1 MLEQPIVSLVTTPL
15 VAGVV
20 GYITNKIAI
29 KMLFRPYEP
38 KWYTLGWQGIVP
50 KTRPKLA
57 VKISEIVGQKLLA
70 HDDFLYALENND
82 IKTKIHSIIAD
93 KLKSLNAKDI
103 HAVIRLSSLE
113 DKIIDNKDTINN
125 ILNNTAIS
133 VVDIFLNRQININN
147 FREPVFQLVK
157 NFNLEKAIDNQLENT
172 INSFLSEDKTLQD
185 ILPQDILNRKNDL
198 VEYLTI
204 TIMANIRRLG
214 KNDMIKA
221 VLAQKVVNFK
231 DSMLSSATGMD
242 VLKAGFINLFLSNE
256 KIEQIVEN
264 ELPHITEDLSTNPV
278 IYKNIYKT
286 IEDEI
291 DNLLKK
297 PVNEVMVKLGFSDN
311 HDIVLYIKNHFVTNT
326 NILDKVSALIL
337 DKLYQYSNL
346 SIKEILVLLNIDIY
360 KFIKIDVMD
369 ILNAENYKTMK
380 SNMINKFTAFI
391 SSNYNKIADVI
402 TEVAV
407 KLIKSNLK
415 YALNAVNIEKIVKDK
430 INALPLPEVENILFS
445 FMKEHFKWI
454 NILGFFI
461 GFVIGLTQALIVFFT
476 GVSLCSLGACISLS
490 FL

>member
-1 MLEQPIVSLVTTPL
+1 MLEQQVINLVTTPL

-20 GYITNKIAI
+20 GYVTNKIAI

-82 IKTKIHSIIAD
+82 IKAKIHNIIAE
-93 KLKSLNAKDI
+93 KLKTLNAKDI
-103 HAVIRLSSLE
+103 HALIRLSSLE
-113 DKIIDNKDTINN
+113 DKIIDNKEVINN
-125 ILNNTAIS
+125 ILNNAAVS
-133 VVDIFLNRQININN
+133 VVDIFLNKKIDINS

-157 NFNLEKAIDNQLENT
+157 NFNLEKAIDEQLEKT
-172 INSFLSEDKTLQD
+172 INSFLSEDKTLRDILTQD
-185 ILPQDILNRKNDL
+185 ILKRKNDL

-214 KNDMIKA
+214 KNDMVKA

-231 DSMLSSATGMD
+231 DSMLSSASGMD
-242 VLKAGFINLFLSNE
+242 ILKAGFINLFLSNE

-311 HDIVLYIKNHFVTNT
+311 HDIVLYIKSHFVTNT

-346 SIKEILVLLNIDIY
+346 TIKEILMLLNIDIY

-369 ILNAENYKTMK
+369 ILNAENYKLVK

-391 SSNYNKIADVI
+391 SNNYNKIADVI
-402 TEVAV
+402 TELAV

-430 INALPLPEVENILFS
+430 IDALPLPEVENILFS

-461 GFVIGLTQALIVFFT
+461 GFVIGLVQALMVFFT
-476 GVSLCSLGACISLS
+476 GA
-490 FL
+490 

>member
-1 MLEQPIVSLVTTPL
+1 MLEQPVINLVTTPL

-82 IKTKIHSIIAD
+82 IKAKIHNIIAE
-93 KLKSLNAKDI
+93 KLKTLNAKDI
-103 HAVIRLSSLE
+103 HALIRLSSLE
-113 DKIIDNKDTINN
+113 DKIINNKEVINN
-125 ILNNTAIS
+125 ILNNAAVSI
-133 VVDIFLNRQININN
+133 VDIFLNKKININS

-157 NFNLEKAIDNQLENT
+157 NFNLEKAIDEQLENT
-172 INSFLSEDKTLQD
+172 INSFLAEDKTLQD
-185 ILPQDILNRKNDL
+185 ILPQDILKRKNDL

-214 KNDMIKA
+214 KNDMVKA

-242 VLKAGFINLFLSNE
+242 ILKAGFINLFLSNE

-297 PVNEVMVKLGFSDN
+297 PVNEVMVKLGFNDN
-311 HDIVLYIKNHFVTNT
+311 HDLVLYIKNHFVTNT

-346 SIKEILVLLNIDIY
+346 TIKEILVLLNIDIY

-369 ILNAENYKTMK
+369 ILNAENYKLVK
-380 SNMINKFTAFI
+380 SNIINKFTAFI
-391 SSNYNKIADVI
+391 SNNYNKIADVI
-402 TEVAV
+402 TELAI

-461 GFVIGLTQALIVFFT
+461 GFVIGLAQALMVFFT
-476 GVSLCSLGACISLS
+476 GA
-490 FL
+490 

>member
-1 MLEQPIVSLVTTPL
+1 M
-15 VAGVV
+15 
-20 GYITNKIAI
+20 
-29 KMLFRPYEP
+29 
-38 KWYTLGWQGIVP
+38 
-50 KTRPKLA
+50 
-57 VKISEIVGQKLLA
+57 
-70 HDDFLYALENND
+70 
-82 IKTKIHSIIAD
+82 
-93 KLKSLNAKDI
+93 
-103 HAVIRLSSLE
+103 
-113 DKIIDNKDTINN
+113 
-125 ILNNTAIS
+125 
-133 VVDIFLNRQININN
+133 
-147 FREPVFQLVK
+147 
-157 NFNLEKAIDNQLENT
+157 
-172 INSFLSEDKTLQD
+172 
-185 ILPQDILNRKNDL
+185 
-198 VEYLTI
+198 
-204 TIMANIRRLG
+204 
-214 KNDMIKA
+214 
-221 VLAQKVVNFK
+221 
-231 DSMLSSATGMD
+231 
-242 VLKAGFINLFLSNE
+242 
-256 KIEQIVEN
+256 
-264 ELPHITEDLSTNPV
+264 

-391 SSNYNKIADVI
+391 SSTYNKIADVI

-476 GVSLCSLGACISLS
+476 GV
-490 FL
+490 

>member
-1 MLEQPIVSLVTTPL
+1 LLEQPIVSLVTTPL

-476 GVSLCSLGACISLS
+476 GV
-490 FL
+490 

>member
-1 MLEQPIVSLVTTPL
+1 MLEQQVINLVTTPL

-20 GYITNKIAI
+20 GYVTNKIAI

-82 IKTKIHSIIAD
+82 IKAKIHNIIAE
-93 KLKSLNAKDI
+93 KLKTLNAKDI
-103 HAVIRLSSLE
+103 HALIRLSSLE
-113 DKIIDNKDTINN
+113 DKIIDNKEVINN
-125 ILNNTAIS
+125 ILNNAAVS
-133 VVDIFLNRQININN
+133 VVDIFLNKKIDINS

-157 NFNLEKAIDNQLENT
+157 NFNLEKAIDEQLEKT

-185 ILPQDILNRKNDL
+185 ILPQDILKRKNDL

-214 KNDMIKA
+214 KNDMVKA

-231 DSMLSSATGMD
+231 DSMLSSASGMD
-242 VLKAGFINLFLSNE
+242 ILKAGFINLFLSNE

-311 HDIVLYIKNHFVTNT
+311 HDIVLYIKSHFVTNT
-326 NILDKVSALIL
+326 NIFDKVSALIL

-346 SIKEILVLLNIDIY
+346 TIKEILMLLNIDIY

-369 ILNAENYKTMK
+369 ILNAENYKLVK

-391 SSNYNKIADVI
+391 SNNYNKIADVI
-402 TEVAV
+402 TELAV

-461 GFVIGLTQALIVFFT
+461 GFVIGLVQALMVFFT
-476 GVSLCSLGACISLS
+476 GA
-490 FL
+490 

>member
-29 KMLFRPYEP
+29 KMLFRPYES

-476 GVSLCSLGACISLS
+476 GV
-490 FL
+490 

>member
-1 MLEQPIVSLVTTPL
+1 MLEQPVINLITTPL

-57 VKISEIVGQKLLA
+57 VKISEVVGQKLLA

-82 IKTKIHSIIAD
+82 IKAKIHNIIAE
-93 KLKSLNAKDI
+93 KLKSLNSKDI
-103 HAVIRLSSLE
+103 HALIRLSNLE
-113 DKIIDNKDTINN
+113 DKIIDNKEVINN
-125 ILNNTAIS
+125 VLNNAAVAVI
-133 VVDIFLNRQININN
+133 DIFLNRKIDINS
-147 FREPVFQLVK
+147 FREPVFNLVK
-157 NFNLEKAIDNQLENT
+157 NFNLEKAIDEQIEKT
-172 INSFLSEDKTLQD
+172 INSFLSEDKTLQN

-204 TIMANIRRLG
+204 TIMANIRKLG
-214 KNDMIKA
+214 KNDMVKA

-242 VLKAGFINLFLSNE
+242 ILKAGFINLFLSNE

-286 IEDEI
+286 IEEEI

-297 PVNEVMVKLGFSDN
+297 PVSEIIVKLGFSDN

-326 NILDKVSALIL
+326 NILEKVSALIL
-337 DKLYQYSNL
+337 DKLYQYSSL
-346 SIKEILVLLNIDIY
+346 TVKEILVLLNIDIY

-369 ILNAENYKTMK
+369 ILNAENYKLVK
-380 SNMINKFTAFI
+380 ANMINKFTAFI

-402 TEVAV
+402 TEIAI

-461 GFVIGLTQALIVFFT
+461 GFMIGLAQALMVFFT
-476 GVSLCSLGACISLS
+476 GA
-490 FL
+490 

>member
-1 MLEQPIVSLVTTPL
+1 MLEQQVVNFITTPL

-82 IKTKIHSIIAD
+82 IKAKIHNIIAE
-93 KLKSLNAKDI
+93 KLKSLNSKDI
-103 HAVIRLSSLE
+103 HALIRLSNLE
-113 DKIIDNKDTINN
+113 DKIIDNKKVINN
-125 ILNNTAIS
+125 ILNNAAVS
-133 VVDIFLNRQININN
+133 VANIFLNKKIDIDE

-172 INSFLSEDKTLQD
+172 INSFLSEDKILQD
-185 ILPQDILNRKNDL
+185 ILPQDILKRRNDL
-198 VEYLTI
+198 IEYLTI

-214 KNDMIKA
+214 KNDMVKA

-231 DSMLSSATGMD
+231 DNMLSSATGMD
-242 VLKAGFINLFLSNE
+242 ILKAGFINLFLSNE

-291 DNLLKK
+291 ENLLKK
-297 PVNEVMVKLGFSDN
+297 PVNEIMVKLGFNDN
-311 HDIVLYIKNHFVTNT
+311 HDIVIYLKNHFFTNS

-337 DKLYQYSNL
+337 DKLYQYGNL
-346 SIKEILVLLNIDIY
+346 SIKEILLLLNIDIY
-360 KFIKIDVMD
+360 KFINIDVMD
-369 ILNAENYKTMK
+369 ILNAENYKTVK
-380 SNMINKFTAFI
+380 SNMIKKFTAFI
-391 SSNYNKIADVI
+391 NSNYNKTADVI
-402 TEVAV
+402 TEITV

-461 GFVIGLTQALIVFFT
+461 GFLIGLAQVVMVLFT
-476 GVSLCSLGACISLS
+476 GA
-490 FL
+490 

>member
-15 VAGVV
+15 VTGVV

-476 GVSLCSLGACISLS
+476 GV
-490 FL
+490 

>member
-1 MLEQPIVSLVTTPL
+1 MLEQQVINLVTTPL

-20 GYITNKIAI
+20 GYVTNKIAI

-82 IKTKIHSIIAD
+82 IKAKIHNIIAE
-93 KLKSLNAKDI
+93 KLKTLNAKDI
-103 HAVIRLSSLE
+103 HALIRLSSLE
-113 DKIIDNKDTINN
+113 DKIIDNKEVINN
-125 ILNNTAIS
+125 ILNNAAVS
-133 VVDIFLNRQININN
+133 VVDIFLNKKIDINS

-157 NFNLEKAIDNQLENT
+157 NFNLEKAIDDQLEKT
-172 INSFLSEDKTLQD
+172 INSFLSEDKTLHD
-185 ILPQDILNRKNDL
+185 ILPQDILKRKNDL

-214 KNDMIKA
+214 KNDMVKA

-231 DSMLSSATGMD
+231 DSMLSSASGMD
-242 VLKAGFINLFLSNE
+242 ILKAGFINLFLSNE

-311 HDIVLYIKNHFVTNT
+311 HDIVLYIKSHFVTNT
-326 NILDKVSALIL
+326 NILDKISALIL

-346 SIKEILVLLNIDIY
+346 TIKEILMLLNIDIY

-369 ILNAENYKTMK
+369 ILNAENYKLIK

-391 SSNYNKIADVI
+391 SNNYNKIADVI
-402 TEVAV
+402 TELAV

-461 GFVIGLTQALIVFFT
+461 GFVIGLVQALMVFFT
-476 GVSLCSLGACISLS
+476 GA
-490 FL
+490 

>member
-157 NFNLEKAIDNQLENT
+157 NFNLEKAIANQLENT

-476 GVSLCSLGACISLS
+476 GV
-490 FL
+490 

>member
-1 MLEQPIVSLVTTPL
+1 MLEQQVINLVTTPL

-20 GYITNKIAI
+20 GYVTNKIAI

-82 IKTKIHSIIAD
+82 IKAKIHNIIAE
-93 KLKSLNAKDI
+93 KLKTLNAKDI
-103 HAVIRLSSLE
+103 HALIRLSSLE
-113 DKIIDNKDTINN
+113 DKIIDNKEVINN
-125 ILNNTAIS
+125 ILNNAAVS
-133 VVDIFLNRQININN
+133 VVDIFLNKKIDINS

-157 NFNLEKAIDNQLENT
+157 NFNLEKAIDEQLEKT

-185 ILPQDILNRKNDL
+185 ILPQDILKRKNDL

-214 KNDMIKA
+214 KNDMVKA

-231 DSMLSSATGMD
+231 DSMLSSASGMD
-242 VLKAGFINLFLSNE
+242 ILKAGFINLFLSNE

-286 IEDEI
+286 IEEEI

-297 PVNEVMVKLGFSDN
+297 PVSEIIVKLGFSDN

-326 NILDKVSALIL
+326 NILEKVSALIL

-346 SIKEILVLLNIDIY
+346 TIKEILMLLNIDIY
-360 KFIKIDVMD
+360 KFIKTDVMD
-369 ILNAENYKTMK
+369 ILNAENYKLVK
-380 SNMINKFTAFI
+380 ANMINKFTAFI
-391 SSNYNKIADVI
+391 SSNYNKISDVI
-402 TEVAV
+402 TEIAI

-461 GFVIGLTQALIVFFT
+461 GFVIGLAQALMVFFT
-476 GVSLCSLGACISLS
+476 GA
-490 FL
+490 

>member
-57 VKISEIVGQKLLA
+57 VKISEIVGQKLLS

-476 GVSLCSLGACISLS
+476 GV
-490 FL
+490 

>member
-1 MLEQPIVSLVTTPL
+1 MLEQPVINLITTPL

-82 IKTKIHSIIAD
+82 IKAKIHNIIAE
-93 KLKSLNAKDI
+93 KLKSLNSKDI
-103 HAVIRLSSLE
+103 HALIRLSNLE
-113 DKIIDNKDTINN
+113 DKIIDNKEVINN
-125 ILNNTAIS
+125 VLNNAAVAVI
-133 VVDIFLNRQININN
+133 DIFLNRKIDINS
-147 FREPVFQLVK
+147 FREPVFNLVK
-157 NFNLEKAIDNQLENT
+157 NFNLEKAIDEQIENT
-172 INSFLSEDKTLQD
+172 INSFLSENKALQD
-185 ILPQDILNRKNDL
+185 IIPQDILNRKNDL

-204 TIMANIRRLG
+204 TIMANIRKLG
-214 KNDMIKA
+214 KNDMVKA

-242 VLKAGFINLFLSNE
+242 ILKAGFINLFLSNE

-264 ELPHITEDLSTNPV
+264 ELPHITEDLSTNTV

-286 IEDEI
+286 IEEEI

-297 PVNEVMVKLGFSDN
+297 PVSEIIVKLGFSDN

-326 NILDKVSALIL
+326 NILEKVSALIL
-337 DKLYQYSNL
+337 DKLYQYSSL
-346 SIKEILVLLNIDIY
+346 TVKEILVLLNIDIY

-369 ILNAENYKTMK
+369 ILNAENYKLVK
-380 SNMINKFTAFI
+380 ANMINKFTAFI

-402 TEVAV
+402 TEIAI

-461 GFVIGLTQALIVFFT
+461 GFVIGLAQALMVFFT
-476 GVSLCSLGACISLS
+476 GA
-490 FL
+490 

>member
-125 ILNNTAIS
+125 ILNNTAVSI
-133 VVDIFLNRQININN
+133 VDIFLNKKIDINN

-157 NFNLEKAIDNQLENT
+157 NFNLEKAIDDQLEKT

-185 ILPQDILNRKNDL
+185 ILPQDILSRKNDL

-476 GVSLCSLGACISLS
+476 GV
-490 FL
+490 

>member
-1 MLEQPIVSLVTTPL
+1 MLEQQVINLVTTPL

-20 GYITNKIAI
+20 GYVTNKIAI

-82 IKTKIHSIIAD
+82 IKAKIHNIIAE
-93 KLKSLNAKDI
+93 KLKTLNAKDI
-103 HAVIRLSSLE
+103 HALIRLSSLE
-113 DKIIDNKDTINN
+113 DKIIDNKEVINN
-125 ILNNTAIS
+125 ILNNTAVS
-133 VVDIFLNRQININN
+133 VVDIFLNKKIDINS

-157 NFNLEKAIDNQLENT
+157 NFNLEKAIDDQLEKT
-172 INSFLSEDKTLQD
+172 INSFLSEDKTLHD
-185 ILPQDILNRKNDL
+185 ILPQDILKRKNDL

-214 KNDMIKA
+214 KNDMVKA

-231 DSMLSSATGMD
+231 DSMLSSASGMD
-242 VLKAGFINLFLSNE
+242 ILKAGFINLFLSNE

-311 HDIVLYIKNHFVTNT
+311 HDIVLYIKSHFVTNT
-326 NILDKVSALIL
+326 NILDKISALIL

-346 SIKEILVLLNIDIY
+346 TIKEILMLLNIDIY

-369 ILNAENYKTMK
+369 ILNAENYKLVK

-391 SSNYNKIADVI
+391 SNNYNKIADVI
-402 TEVAV
+402 TELAV

-461 GFVIGLTQALIVFFT
+461 GFVIGLVQALMVFFT
-476 GVSLCSLGACISLS
+476 GA
-490 FL
+490 

>member
-70 HDDFLYALENND
+70 HDGFLYALENND

-476 GVSLCSLGACISLS
+476 GV
-490 FL
+490 

>member
-1 MLEQPIVSLVTTPL
+1 MLEQPVINLITTPL

-82 IKTKIHSIIAD
+82 IKAKIHNIIAE
-93 KLKSLNAKDI
+93 KLKSLNSKDI
-103 HAVIRLSSLE
+103 HALIRLSNLE
-113 DKIIDNKDTINN
+113 DKIIDNKEVINN
-125 ILNNTAIS
+125 VLNNAAVAVI
-133 VVDIFLNRQININN
+133 DIFLNRKIDINS
-147 FREPVFQLVK
+147 FREPVFNLVK
-157 NFNLEKAIDNQLENT
+157 NFNLEKAIDEQIENT
-172 INSFLSEDKTLQD
+172 INSFLSEDKTLQN
-185 ILPQDILNRKNDL
+185 ILPQDILNRKKDL

-204 TIMANIRRLG
+204 TIMANIRKLG
-214 KNDMIKA
+214 KNDMVKA

-242 VLKAGFINLFLSNE
+242 ILKAGFINLFLSNE

-286 IEDEI
+286 IEEEI

-297 PVNEVMVKLGFSDN
+297 PVSEIIVKLGFSDN

-326 NILDKVSALIL
+326 NILEKISALIL
-337 DKLYQYSNL
+337 DKLYQYSSL
-346 SIKEILVLLNIDIY
+346 TVKEILVLLNIDIY

-369 ILNAENYKTMK
+369 ILNAENYKLVK
-380 SNMINKFTAFI
+380 ANMINKFTAFI

-402 TEVAV
+402 TEIAI

-461 GFVIGLTQALIVFFT
+461 GFVIGLAQALMVFFT
-476 GVSLCSLGACISLS
+476 GA
-490 FL
+490 

>member
-1 MLEQPIVSLVTTPL
+1 MLEQPVINLITTPL

-29 KMLFRPYEP
+29 KMLFRPYKP

-82 IKTKIHSIIAD
+82 IKAKIHNIIAE

-103 HAVIRLSSLE
+103 HALIRLLNLE
-113 DKIIDNKDTINN
+113 DKIIDNKEVINN
-125 ILNNTAIS
+125 VLNNAAVAVI
-133 VVDIFLNRQININN
+133 DIFLNRKININS
-147 FREPVFQLVK
+147 FREPVFNLVK
-157 NFNLEKAIDNQLENT
+157 NFNLEKAIDEQIEKT
-172 INSFLSEDKTLQD
+172 INSFLSEDKTLQN

-204 TIMANIRRLG
+204 TIMANIRKLG
-214 KNDMIKA
+214 KNDMVKA

-242 VLKAGFINLFLSNE
+242 ILKAGFINLFLSNE

-286 IEDEI
+286 IEEEI

-297 PVNEVMVKLGFSDN
+297 PVNEVMVKLGFNDN

-346 SIKEILVLLNIDIY
+346 TIKEILVLLNIDIY

-369 ILNAENYKTMK
+369 ILNAENYKSVK
-380 SNMINKFTAFI
+380 ANMINKFTAFI

-402 TEVAV
+402 TEIAI

-461 GFVIGLTQALIVFFT
+461 GFVIGLAQALMVFFT
-476 GVSLCSLGACISLS
+476 GA
-490 FL
+490 

>member
-1 MLEQPIVSLVTTPL
+1 MLEQPVINLITTPL

-82 IKTKIHSIIAD
+82 IKAKIHNIIAE
-93 KLKSLNAKDI
+93 KLKSLNSKDI
-103 HAVIRLSSLE
+103 HAFIRLSNLE
-113 DKIIDNKDTINN
+113 DKIIDNKEVINN
-125 ILNNTAIS
+125 VLNNAAVAVI
-133 VVDIFLNRQININN
+133 DIFLNRKIDINS
-147 FREPVFQLVK
+147 FREPVFNLVK
-157 NFNLEKAIDNQLENT
+157 NFNLEKAIDEQIEKT
-172 INSFLSEDKTLQD
+172 INSFLSEDKTLQN

-204 TIMANIRRLG
+204 TIMANIRKLG
-214 KNDMIKA
+214 KNDMVKA

-242 VLKAGFINLFLSNE
+242 ILKAGFINLFLSNE

-286 IEDEI
+286 IEEEI

-297 PVNEVMVKLGFSDN
+297 PVSEIIVKLGFSDN

-326 NILDKVSALIL
+326 NILEKVSALIL
-337 DKLYQYSNL
+337 DKLYQYSSL
-346 SIKEILVLLNIDIY
+346 TVKEILVLLNIDIY

-369 ILNAENYKTMK
+369 ILNAENYKLVK
-380 SNMINKFTAFI
+380 ANMINKFTAFI

-402 TEVAV
+402 TEIAI

-461 GFVIGLTQALIVFFT
+461 GFVIGLAQALMVFFT
-476 GVSLCSLGACISLS
+476 GA
-490 FL
+490 

>member
-1 MLEQPIVSLVTTPL
+1 MLEQPIVSLATTPL

-38 KWYTLGWQGIVP
+38 KWYTLGWQGIIP

-476 GVSLCSLGACISLS
+476 GV
-490 FL
+490 

>member
-1 MLEQPIVSLVTTPL
+1 MLEQPVINLVTTPL

-82 IKTKIHSIIAD
+82 IKAKIHNIIAE
-93 KLKSLNAKDI
+93 KLKTLNAKDI
-103 HAVIRLSSLE
+103 HALIRLSSLE
-113 DKIIDNKDTINN
+113 DKIINNKEVINN
-125 ILNNTAIS
+125 ILNNAAVSI
-133 VVDIFLNRQININN
+133 VDIFLNRKIDINS

-157 NFNLEKAIDNQLENT
+157 NFNLEKAIDEQLENT
-172 INSFLSEDKTLQD
+172 INSFLAEDKTLQD
-185 ILPQDILNRKNDL
+185 ILPQDILKRKSDL
-198 VEYLTI
+198 AEYLTI

-214 KNDMIKA
+214 KNDMVKA

-242 VLKAGFINLFLSNE
+242 ILKAGFINLFLSNE

-297 PVNEVMVKLGFSDN
+297 PVNEVMVKLGFNDN
-311 HDIVLYIKNHFVTNT
+311 HDLVLYIKNHFVTNT

-346 SIKEILVLLNIDIY
+346 TIKEILVLLNIDIY

-369 ILNAENYKTMK
+369 ILNAENYKLVK
-380 SNMINKFTAFI
+380 SNIINKFTSFI
-391 SSNYNKIADVI
+391 SNNYNKIADVI
-402 TEVAV
+402 TEITI

-461 GFVIGLTQALIVFFT
+461 GFVIGLAQALMVFFT
-476 GVSLCSLGACISLS
+476 GA
-490 FL
+490 

>member
-1 MLEQPIVSLVTTPL
+1 MLEQPVINLITTPL

-82 IKTKIHSIIAD
+82 IKAKIHNIIAE
-93 KLKSLNAKDI
+93 KLKSLNSKDI
-103 HAVIRLSSLE
+103 HALIRLSNLE
-113 DKIIDNKDTINN
+113 DKIIDNKEVINN
-125 ILNNTAIS
+125 VLNNAAVAVI
-133 VVDIFLNRQININN
+133 DIFLNRKIDINS
-147 FREPVFQLVK
+147 FREPVFNLVK
-157 NFNLEKAIDNQLENT
+157 NFNLEKAIDEQIENT
-172 INSFLSEDKTLQD
+172 INSFLSENKALQD
-185 ILPQDILNRKNDL
+185 IIPQDILNRKNDL

-204 TIMANIRRLG
+204 TIMANIRKLG
-214 KNDMIKA
+214 KNDMVKA

-242 VLKAGFINLFLSNE
+242 ILKAGFINLFLSNE

-286 IEDEI
+286 IEEEI

-297 PVNEVMVKLGFSDN
+297 PVSEIIVKLGFSDN

-326 NILDKVSALIL
+326 NILEKVSALIL
-337 DKLYQYSNL
+337 DKLYQYSSL
-346 SIKEILVLLNIDIY
+346 TVKEILVLLNIDIY

-369 ILNAENYKTMK
+369 ILNAENYKLVK
-380 SNMINKFTAFI
+380 ANMINKFTAFI

-402 TEVAV
+402 TVIAI

-461 GFVIGLTQALIVFFT
+461 GFVIGLAQALMVFFT
-476 GVSLCSLGACISLS
+476 GA
-490 FL
+490 

>member
-1 MLEQPIVSLVTTPL
+1 MLEQPVINLITTPL

-82 IKTKIHSIIAD
+82 IKAKIHNIIAE
-93 KLKSLNAKDI
+93 KLKSLNSKDI
-103 HAVIRLSSLE
+103 HALIRLSNLE
-113 DKIIDNKDTINN
+113 DKIIDNKEVINN
-125 ILNNTAIS
+125 VLNNAAVAVI
-133 VVDIFLNRQININN
+133 DIFLNRKIDINS
-147 FREPVFQLVK
+147 FREPVFNLVK
-157 NFNLEKAIDNQLENT
+157 NFNLEKAIDEQIEKT
-172 INSFLSEDKTLQD
+172 INSFLSEDKTLQN

-204 TIMANIRRLG
+204 TIMANIRKLG
-214 KNDMIKA
+214 KNDMVKA

-242 VLKAGFINLFLSNE
+242 ILKAGFINLFLSNE

-286 IEDEI
+286 IEEEI

-297 PVNEVMVKLGFSDN
+297 PVSEIIVKLGFSDN

-326 NILDKVSALIL
+326 NILEKVSVLIL
-337 DKLYQYSNL
+337 DKLYQYSSL
-346 SIKEILVLLNIDIY
+346 TVKEILVLLNIDIY

-369 ILNAENYKTMK
+369 ILNAENYKLVK
-380 SNMINKFTAFI
+380 ANMINKFTAFI

-402 TEVAV
+402 TEIAI

-461 GFVIGLTQALIVFFT
+461 GFVIGLAQALMVFFT
-476 GVSLCSLGACISLS
+476 GA
-490 FL
+490 

>member
-380 SNMINKFTAFI
+380 SNMINKFTSFI

-476 GVSLCSLGACISLS
+476 GV
-490 FL
+490 

>member
-1 MLEQPIVSLVTTPL
+1 MLEQPVINLITTPL

-82 IKTKIHSIIAD
+82 IKAKIHNIIAE
-93 KLKSLNAKDI
+93 KLKSLNSKDI
-103 HAVIRLSSLE
+103 HALIRLSNLE
-113 DKIIDNKDTINN
+113 DKIIDNKEVINN
-125 ILNNTAIS
+125 VLNNAAVAVI
-133 VVDIFLNRQININN
+133 DIFLNRKIDINS
-147 FREPVFQLVK
+147 FREPVFNLVK
-157 NFNLEKAIDNQLENT
+157 NFNLEKAIDEQIEKT
-172 INSFLSEDKTLQD
+172 INSFLSEDKALQD

-204 TIMANIRRLG
+204 TIMANIRKLG
-214 KNDMIKA
+214 KNDMVKA

-242 VLKAGFINLFLSNE
+242 ILKAGFINLFLSNE

-286 IEDEI
+286 IEEEI

-297 PVNEVMVKLGFSDN
+297 PVSEIIVKLGFSDN

-326 NILDKVSALIL
+326 NILEKVSALIL
-337 DKLYQYSNL
+337 DKLYQYSSL
-346 SIKEILVLLNIDIY
+346 TVKEILVLLNIDIY
-360 KFIKIDVMD
+360 KFIKIDFMD
-369 ILNAENYKTMK
+369 ILNAENYKLVK
-380 SNMINKFTAFI
+380 ANMINKFTAFI

-402 TEVAV
+402 TEIAI

-461 GFVIGLTQALIVFFT
+461 GFVIGLAQALMVFFT
-476 GVSLCSLGACISLS
+476 GA
-490 FL
+490 

>member
-346 SIKEILVLLNIDIY
+346 SIKEILVLLNNDIY

-476 GVSLCSLGACISLS
+476 GV
-490 FL
+490 

>member
-360 KFIKIDVMD
+360 KFIKIDVID

-476 GVSLCSLGACISLS
+476 GV
-490 FL
+490 

>member
-1 MLEQPIVSLVTTPL
+1 MLEQPVINLITTPL

-82 IKTKIHSIIAD
+82 IKAKIHNIIAE
-93 KLKSLNAKDI
+93 KLKSLNSKDI
-103 HAVIRLSSLE
+103 HALIRLSNLE
-113 DKIIDNKDTINN
+113 DKIIDNKEVINN
-125 ILNNTAIS
+125 VLNNAAVAVI
-133 VVDIFLNRQININN
+133 DIFLNRKIDINS
-147 FREPVFQLVK
+147 FREPVFNLVK
-157 NFNLEKAIDNQLENT
+157 NFNLEKAIDEQIEKT
-172 INSFLSEDKTLQD
+172 INSFLSEDKTLQN

-204 TIMANIRRLG
+204 TIMANIRKLG
-214 KNDMIKA
+214 KNDMVKA

-242 VLKAGFINLFLSNE
+242 ILKAGFINLFLSNE

-286 IEDEI
+286 IEEEI

-297 PVNEVMVKLGFSDN
+297 PVSEIIVKLGFSDN

-326 NILDKVSALIL
+326 NILEKVSALIL
-337 DKLYQYSNL
+337 DKLYQYNSL
-346 SIKEILVLLNIDIY
+346 TVKEILVLLNIDIY

-369 ILNAENYKTMK
+369 ILNAENYKLVK
-380 SNMINKFTAFI
+380 ANMINKFTAFI

-402 TEVAV
+402 TEIAI

-461 GFVIGLTQALIVFFT
+461 GFVIGLAQALMVFFT
-476 GVSLCSLGACISLS
+476 GA
-490 FL
+490 

>member
-125 ILNNTAIS
+125 ILNNTAVSI
-133 VVDIFLNRQININN
+133 VDIFLNKKIDINN

-157 NFNLEKAIDNQLENT
+157 NFNLEKAIDDQLEKT

-185 ILPQDILNRKNDL
+185 ILPQDILSRKNDL

-461 GFVIGLTQALIVFFT
+461 GFVIGLTQALIVFLT
-476 GVSLCSLGACISLS
+476 GV
-490 FL
+490 

>member
-185 ILPQDILNRKNDL
+185 ILPQDILSRKNDL

-337 DKLYQYSNL
+337 DKLDQYSNL

-476 GVSLCSLGACISLS
+476 GV
-490 FL
+490 

>member
-415 YALNAVNIEKIVKDK
+415 YALNAVNIEKIVNQLKQLA
-430 INALPLPEVENILFS
+430 IEV
-445 FMKEHFKWI
+445 
-454 NILGFFI
+454 
-461 GFVIGLTQALIVFFT
+461 TIVNYREK
-476 GVSLCSLGACISLS
+476 VA
-490 FL
+490 